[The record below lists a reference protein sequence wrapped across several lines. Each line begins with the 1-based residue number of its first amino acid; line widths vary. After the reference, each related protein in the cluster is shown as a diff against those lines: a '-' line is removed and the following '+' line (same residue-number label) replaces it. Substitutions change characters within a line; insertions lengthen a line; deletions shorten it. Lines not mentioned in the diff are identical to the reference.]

1 MSYVAGE
8 DQQQIVTSFIDYE
21 KYLQL
26 FSEQIKDP
34 NYCFLYAIK
43 NNDLGKTLTNTFHAR
58 NRVQH
63 CNSSFLQRDWKQM
76 GDDWI
81 KIGYS
86 IQSIRERELEMLK
99 FLESPEVG
107 AFLLEVQ
114 YCNARI
120 ASMEMILE
128 QIEQKYY
135 STLSHS

>member
-1 MSYVAGE
+1 
-8 DQQQIVTSFIDYE
+8 
-21 KYLQL
+21 
-26 FSEQIKDP
+26 
-34 NYCFLYAIK
+34 
-43 NNDLGKTLTNTFHAR
+43 
-58 NRVQH
+58 
-63 CNSSFLQRDWKQM
+63 M

-86 IQSIRERELEMLK
+86 IQSIRERELGMLK

-107 AFLLEVQ
+107 AFELEVQ

-135 STLSHS
+135 STLRTLRITHVSNYMK